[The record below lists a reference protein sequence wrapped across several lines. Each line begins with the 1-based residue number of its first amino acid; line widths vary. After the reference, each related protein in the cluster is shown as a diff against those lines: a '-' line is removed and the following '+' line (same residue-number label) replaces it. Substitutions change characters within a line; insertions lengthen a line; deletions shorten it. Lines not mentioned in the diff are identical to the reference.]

1 MACILYIA
9 LFTTRGL
16 HIGEKR
22 DEEEEQDERESPSC
36 FSTGPTT
43 PIFFHSTFFS
53 SFLLGPCNVGII
65 ANCVEENRADAE
77 LKCNKK
83 KEKVKKRIS
92 NENTK

>member
-1 MACILYIA
+1 VDCTLE
-9 LFTTRGL
+9 R
-16 HIGEKR
+16 KR
-22 DEEEEQDERESPSC
+22 DEEEEQDERESPRLC
-36 FSTGPTT
+36 FSTRSDHSHLLSFH
-43 PIFFHSTFFS
+43 FFFFS
-53 SFLLGPCNVGII
+53 FFFLLGPCNVGII